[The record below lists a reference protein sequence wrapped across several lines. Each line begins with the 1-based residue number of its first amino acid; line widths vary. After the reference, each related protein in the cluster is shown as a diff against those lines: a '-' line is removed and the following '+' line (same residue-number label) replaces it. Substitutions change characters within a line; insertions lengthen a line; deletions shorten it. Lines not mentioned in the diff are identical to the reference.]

1 MKLVQFAMIA
11 LLGAVSSLPAFAQP
25 GPGMGQ
31 GMGAGMGQG
40 MGPGMGGRFA
50 IGGDNT
56 FGWALMNQEER
67 IAHQQKMWSF
77 RNYEECKAYQLEHHQ
92 SMEARAKGAGKTLPP
107 PHANACDRMKAR
119 GLFK

>member
-1 MKLVQFAMIA
+1 MKFVPAVMIA
-11 LLGAVSSLPAFAQP
+11 LLGAAVSLSAFAQP

-31 GMGAGMGQG
+31 GMGGG

-50 IGGDNT
+50 IGNDNT
-56 FGWALMNQEER
+56 FGWAMMSPEER
-67 IAHQQKMWSF
+67 TAHQQKMWSF
-77 RNYEECKAYQLEHHQ
+77 KNYDECKAYQLEHHQ
-92 SMEARAKGAGKTLPP
+92 TMEARAKETGKTLPP